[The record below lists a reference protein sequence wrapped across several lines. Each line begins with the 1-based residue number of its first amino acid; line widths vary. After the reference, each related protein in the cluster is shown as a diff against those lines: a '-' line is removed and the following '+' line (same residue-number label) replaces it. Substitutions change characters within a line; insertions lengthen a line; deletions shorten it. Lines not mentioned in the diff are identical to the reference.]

1 MAESEYEVTDEDA
14 ESEFQEIKNKE
25 ANEKSMI
32 KVYKENKKD
41 EDEEN
46 KKEQAKNNDAVI
58 IEPDKYQKR

>member
-32 KVYKENKKD
+32 RAYKENKKD

-46 KKEQAKNNDAVI
+46 KKERAKNKDAVI